1 MIQVCFKS
9 IQVYLKSIIVRSCR
23 WAFLSLGLA
32 LSLLVSCERR
42 PVDEDSYD
50 KAKVPVTIDWV
61 TLAKLDPDKNKEDI
75 YRASV
80 WFFSKDGAVFDGKSY
95 KEFRLSDPRSGEV
108 TLPIGHYSIL
118 VFNNSVDEFSDNVGF
133 RGTDAYDTFEYYA
146 KPATDSRAGANPV
159 LEPDILAAWR
169 IAEYEVTPEMVRE
182 SRGLTTSLTEAERA
196 QAKED
201 LKKLLNLQPE
211 RLTYT
216 VHARAYVGYL
226 KSCAKPAD
234 AVLIG
239 MAHSVKLASKEVSIT
254 PSSFSFQMNN
264 RQYDPANPKNGWIES
279 YFETLG
285 MLAEPTDYRLT
296 LRFTLIGSYNG
307 STSFP
312 ASSAS
317 PFTFD
322 VTGQLRNH
330 PSASDADYYIKLKDS
345 DNITLPELIPGSF
358 SPAIGDWGDD
368 TDSDIPL
375 PK

>member
-1 MIQVCFKS
+1 MMKVC
-9 IQVYLKSIIVRSCR
+9 LKSIIVRSCCSSR
-23 WAFLSLGLA
+23 LLLMGLLLLSLVG
-32 LSLLVSCERR
+32 CERR
-42 PVDEDSYD
+42 PLEEESYD
-50 KAKVPVTIDWV
+50 RAVIPVTIDWV
-61 TLAKLDPDKNKEDI
+61 TLAKLDPDKNKEDV

-95 KEFRLSDPRSGEV
+95 KEFRFSDPRSGEV
-108 TLPIGHYSIL
+108 TLPMGHYSIII
-118 VFNNSVDEFSDNVGF
+118 FNNSIDEFSDNVGF

-146 KPATDSRAGANPV
+146 KPATDSRAGMNPV

-169 IAEYEVTPEMVRE
+169 IADYEVTPEMVRE
-182 SRGLTTSLTEAERA
+182 TRGLSSTLTEEERA
-196 QAKED
+196 QAQSD

-216 VHARAYVGYL
+216 VHAKAYISYL
-226 KSCAKPAD
+226 KSCSKPAD

-239 MAHSVKLASKEVSIT
+239 MAHSVKLASKEVSMT

-264 RQYDPANPKNGWIES
+264 RKYDTANPKNGWIEA

-285 MLAEPTDYRLT
+285 MLAEPIDYSLT

-322 VTGQLRNH
+322 VTGQLRSH
-330 PSASDADYYIKLKDS
+330 PSASDADYYIELNKDE
-345 DNITLPELIPGSF
+345 DITLPELIPGGFTPS
-358 SPAIGDWGDD
+358 IGDWGDD
-368 TDSDIPL
+368 VDSDIPL

>member
-1 MIQVCFKS
+1 MMQVCFRNIK
-9 IQVYLKSIIVRSCR
+9 VYLKSIIVRSCCK
-23 WAFLSLGLA
+23 AFLSLGLA

-42 PVDEDSYD
+42 PVDEESYD
-50 KAKVPVTIDWV
+50 KAVIPVTIDWV
-61 TLAKLDPDKNKEDI
+61 TLANLDPVNDKEDI

-80 WFFSKDGAVFDGKSY
+80 WFFSKDGDVFDGKSY
-95 KEFRLSDPRSGEV
+95 KEFRFSDPRSGEV
-108 TLPIGHYSIL
+108 TLPMGHYSIII
-118 VFNNSVDEFSDNVGF
+118 FNNSIDEFSDNVGF

-159 LEPDILAAWR
+159 LEPDVLAAWR
-169 IAEYEVTPEMVRE
+169 IPEYEVTPEMVRE
-182 SRGLTTSLTEAERA
+182 TRGLSSALTEEERA
-196 QAKED
+196 QAQSD

-216 VHARAYVGYL
+216 VHAKAYVSYL
-226 KSCAKPAD
+226 KSCSKPAD

-239 MAHSVKLASKEVSIT
+239 MAHSVKLASKEVSMT

-264 RQYDPANPKNGWIES
+264 RKYDTANPKNGWIEA

-285 MLAEPTDYRLT
+285 MLAEPIDYRLT

-307 STSFP
+307 STSYP
-312 ASSAS
+312 VSSAS

-322 VTGQLRNH
+322 VTGQLKTH
-330 PSASDADYYIKLKDS
+330 PSSSDADYYIELKDS
-345 DNITLPELIPGSF
+345 DNVTLPELIPGSF
-358 SPAIGDWGDD
+358 TPSIDDWGDD
-368 TDSDIPL
+368 VNSDVPL

>member
-1 MIQVCFKS
+1 MMKVYFKN
-9 IQVYLKSIIVRSCR
+9 IIVRSCCSKL
-23 WAFLSLGLA
+23 LSLGL
-32 LSLLVSCERR
+32 LMVLFVSCERR

-50 KAKVPVTIDWV
+50 RAKVPVTIDWV
-61 TLAKLDPDKNKEDI
+61 TLANLDPDKNKEDI

-108 TLPIGHYSIL
+108 TLPIGHYSIII
-118 VFNNSVDEFSDNVGF
+118 FNNSIDEFSDNVGF

-159 LEPDILAAWR
+159 SEPELLAAWR

-182 SRGLTTSLTEAERA
+182 SRGLSSALTEEERA
-196 QAKED
+196 QAQSD

-216 VHARAYVGYL
+216 VHAKAYVSYL
-226 KSCAKPAD
+226 KSCNQPAD

-264 RQYDPANPKNGWIES
+264 RKYDTANPKNGWIEA

-307 STSFP
+307 STSYP
-312 ASSAS
+312 VSSAS

-322 VTGQLRNH
+322 VTGQLKTH
-330 PSASDADYYIKLKDS
+330 PSSSDADYYIELKDS
-345 DNITLPELIPGSF
+345 DNVTLPELIPGSF
-358 SPAIGDWGDD
+358 TPSIDDWGDD
-368 TDSDIPL
+368 VNSDVPL